1 MAMLR
6 DPITSLDH
14 ARGPDNAPVT
24 LLEYGD
30 YQCPYCAAAY
40 PIIKRVQRQFGTK
53 LRFVFRH
60 FPLTEIHQYAEMAA
74 ESAEFAGAHG
84 RFWEM
89 RDLLYENQDRLG
101 LPLLFSAVSSLGL
114 SERSLRDALATRAY
128 AAKVRRDFLS
138 GVRRGVRGTP
148 TLFLDDLQYEGP
160 VDYASL
166 TAAIADRLAL
176 ALTPA

>member
-1 MAMLR
+1 MSVLR
-6 DPITSLDH
+6 
-14 ARGPDNAPVT
+14 RG
-24 LLEYGD
+24 L
-30 YQCPYCAAAY
+30 
-40 PIIKRVQRQFGTK
+40 PIIKRVQKQFGTK

-89 RDLLYENQDRLG
+89 HDLLYENQESLG
-101 LPLLFSAVSSLGL
+101 LPLLFAGVRSLGL
-114 SERSLRDALATRAY
+114 SEQSFREALATRAY
-128 AAKVRRDFLS
+128 APRVRRDFLTGVRS
-138 GVRRGVRGTP
+138 GVRGAP
-148 TLFLDDLQYEGP
+148 TLFLDGLQYEGP

-176 ALTPA
+176 ALTLA

>member
-1 MAMLR
+1 MSVLR
-6 DPITSLDH
+6 
-14 ARGPDNAPVT
+14 RG
-24 LLEYGD
+24 L
-30 YQCPYCAAAY
+30 
-40 PIIKRVQRQFGTK
+40 PIIKRVQKQFGTK

-89 RDLLYENQDRLG
+89 HDLLYENQESLG
-101 LPLLFSAVSSLGL
+101 LPLLFAGVRSLGL
-114 SERSLRDALATRAY
+114 SEQSFREARAY
-128 AAKVRRDFLS
+128 APRVRRDFLT
-138 GVRRGVRGTP
+138 GVRSGVRGTP
-148 TLFLDDLQYEGP
+148 TLFLDGLQYEGP

>member
-14 ARGPDNAPVT
+14 ARGPDSAPVT
-24 LLEYGD
+24 PLEYGD

-89 RDLLYENQDRLG
+89 HDLLYENQESLG
-101 LPLLFSAVSSLGL
+101 LPLLFAGVRSLGL
-114 SERSLRDALATRAY
+114 SEQSFREARAY
-128 AAKVRRDFLS
+128 APRVRRDFLT
-138 GVRRGVRGTP
+138 GVRSGVRGTP
-148 TLFLDDLQYEGP
+148 TLFLDGLQYEGP
-160 VDYASL
+160 VDYPSL